1 LCKAARYRYENS
13 NMEDLEL
20 QLIRANELGARFK
33 LIVTDGVFH
42 FGSKRQSKN
51 KDSIISRSFKRT
63 FGQSN
68 RGFCQNRESFNGHLE
83 INCSLINCFFNIL
96 FCS

>member
-1 LCKAARYRYENS
+1 
-13 NMEDLEL
+13 MEDLEL

-68 RGFCQNRESFNGHLE
+68 RGFCQSWDGFNCYSKKNPG
-83 INCSLINCFFNIL
+83 SLSVF
-96 FCS
+96 